1 MINFGEQ
8 SLIPYTV
15 KYLLYD
21 YAEIPT
27 HPLELPKMRYCH
39 KQNLNVL
46 EGTNEPA
53 INLLT
58 STSISDKGRNAYA
71 MSLATETHTLVS
83 TESSDSDHDYIS
95 N

>member
-1 MINFGEQ
+1 MIKFGEQ

-21 YAEIPT
+21 YAETPT
-27 HPLELPKMRYCH
+27 HQLELPKMTYCY

-58 STSISDKGRNAYA
+58 SRSPNDRNAYS
-71 MSLATETHTLVS
+71 MSLATETHTRVS
-83 TESSDSDHDYIS
+83 TENSDSDYDYIS

>member
-1 MINFGEQ
+1 M
-8 SLIPYTV
+8 
-15 KYLLYD
+15 KYLLYQ

-27 HPLELPKMRYCH
+27 RQLELPKITYCY

-58 STSISDKGRNAYA
+58 SKSNHSQNAYS